1 MDVLGISGS
10 LRSKSTNTGLLRAAQ
25 QVAPAG
31 MSIEIYGL
39 DDVPLYNYDLE
50 AAGDA
55 EPVIRLK
62 RAIDRADAVL
72 IATPE
77 YNRSIPGV
85 LKNAIDWA
93 SRPPRY
99 SVLDR
104 KPVALMGATTGMGGT
119 ANAQAHL
126 RLALAFPGAQTMEEP
141 ELLVTHSREKFDE
154 DGNLVDE
161 LTRADLRVLLE
172 ALAEWTSRVQELV
185 AAA

>member
-1 MDVLGISGS
+1 MDVLAISGS

-25 QVAPAG
+25 RVVPAG
-31 MSIEIYGL
+31 MSIELFYLGDI
-39 DDVPLYNYDLE
+39 PLYNSDVE
-50 AAGDA
+50 AAGDPD
-55 EPVIRLK
+55 PVIRLK
-62 RAIDRADAVL
+62 RSIDRADAVL

-104 KPVALMGATTGMGGT
+104 KPVALMGATTGMSGT
-119 ANAQAHL
+119 ANAQEHL
-126 RLALAFPGAQTMEEP
+126 RLALAFPGAQTMLEP

-161 LTRADLRVLLE
+161 ATRAELRALLE
-172 ALAEWTSRVQELV
+172 ALRAWTDRVQAL